1 VRLRYLYV
9 GSADTERDLASWLQL
24 DGAAVRWRFRA
35 FEADVAA
42 LAFVDEGTHPA
53 VLLADHRPAGSILPI
68 YEVADPSASAD
79 RLVAAGWVIVSGPLG
94 TPEGLATVLR
104 DPSGTEL
111 ALLDVE
117 RPQAMEGAFG
127 DPANEHAVRALAR
140 AQGPDERE
148 AGSNPHT
155 GAN

>member
-24 DGAAVRWRFRA
+24 DGASLRWRFRA

-42 LAFVDEGTHPA
+42 VAFAEEGTHPA
-53 VLLADHRPAGSILPI
+53 VLLADHRPAGSVLPI

-79 RLVAAGWVIVSGPLG
+79 RLVAAGWVTVSGPLG

-111 ALLDVE
+111 GLLAVE
-117 RPQAMEGAFG
+117 RPQAMEGAFA
-127 DPANEHAVRALAR
+127 DLANERAVRPVAGAG
-140 AQGPDERE
+140 GPDERA
-148 AGSNPHT
+148 AGSIPHT
-155 GAN
+155 GAT